1 MRLVHCRICNVRI
14 HRELSL
20 DFAPGLTIIGGA
32 NETGKSTL
40 LEALHRALF
49 LKSTARGAV
58 VDRLHSRTH
67 Q

>member
-32 NETGKSTL
+32 NETGKSA
-40 LEALHRALF
+40 E
-49 LKSTARGAV
+49 V
-58 VDRLHSRTH
+58 VNRLASAGHKR